1 MGEKREMGEGSEEV
15 SHAQSPDT
23 YLRAAWRADPIRL
36 PAPPSPP
43 LLHLFSRIALH
54 LPLPCHLVIIST
66 IYPFLWS
73 WGLFLAFREF
83 SCFWSSSPF
92 GCPFFFFTYSPSS
105 INFYCPWN
113 ITLRSL
119 YLGTQLLTG
128 KCFCII
134 PHTQNVGSSNNRQ
147 MMSTDARVGTKS
159 QLWCKYNHISIY
171 VDL

>member
-36 PAPPSPP
+36 PAPP
-43 LLHLFSRIALH
+43 
-54 LPLPCHLVIIST
+54 LPLSSTSSLV
-66 IYPFLWS
+66 
-73 WGLFLAFREF
+73 
-83 SCFWSSSPF
+83 SPF
-92 GCPFFFFTYSPSS
+92 ISLCLAISLSFPLYIHSFDHGGCFSPFVNFLVFEVQVLSAALFFFTYSPSS